1 MAHLLR
7 NVLVFSVNFFSSAQY
22 VQNAILER
30 IIYTR
35 IKIITRRM
43 RARYRPICGL
53 KVNQT
58 HTRCSDFSFVDI
70 AIHNS
75 IASSLQKSYAAFSWR
90 RQRRRRWKYKHEH
103 KATCSDMANINTQQ
117 TCRKWTRK
125 KTVELTLRSIVKFL
139 SAIRLKRERERDWL
153 EEKRWIFRDF
163 MTTLWAVCLLSFL
176 SSRATPNCIMFN
188 VHM

>member
-1 MAHLLR
+1 MFSF
-7 NVLVFSVNFFSSAQY
+7 FSVNFFSSAQY

-75 IASSLQKSYAAFSWR
+75 IASSLQKSYVASRWR

-117 TCRKWTRK
+117 TCRKWTQK
-125 KTVELTLRSIVKFL
+125 KQLNWLSGQLWSFCLRSVW
-139 SAIRLKRERERDWL
+139 RERER
-153 EEKRWIFRDF
+153 KRLAGRKALNFQRLYDY
-163 MTTLWAVCLLSFL
+163 TLSRLPSFFPFF
-176 SSRATPNCIMFN
+176 SSNSKLYY
-188 VHM
+188 V